1 LFEVYKYFVKL
12 TMSSHWNEFRLLDK
26 EPSKKRQR
34 VSEDVGSSSVST
46 FSLRSLPSIEH
57 ITEESMPELL
67 NDSSESSTLELSLAE
82 TRFFNQHNSDYWER
96 NNLNHLHP
104 YDFPYVRQQIQAPIT
119 KTLSPEDVRH
129 KNESRAVIEVVT
141 RAYEDD
147 FLREAVGN
155 ERACT
160 MNDQCQGLFLPH
172 IKDQAFILREFLLPS
187 EQESFKRTG
196 KYSSEG
202 RLCLMCK
209 RSEIAR
215 AFFNIRADG
224 MGIKDHVILQ
234 DYRNI
239 VGKEGEYCLE
249 DCIVSGPNVFQGL
262 LDPIVLHIKT
272 AYRLKVKN
280 GVRYYDQWRMK
291 YPNEKDPFF
300 RDPLEIKS

>member
-1 LFEVYKYFVKL
+1 
-12 TMSSHWNEFRLLDK
+12 MSSHWNEFRLLDK

-82 TRFFNQHNSDYWER
+82 TRFFNQHNSDYCER

-300 RDPLEIKS
+300 RDPLEIK